1 MRRATRD
8 AHQPVTTRSNISIVN
23 RGAVIDAEVAIQAL
37 IARLSSHQPVASQG
51 VAMVERLIT
60 DGVASPL
67 YNEARPGTLR
77 RQVLAATIALELS
90 PSTNEFSLAA

>member
-1 MRRATRD
+1 MVHHQDKDRRCLAAGDPD

-67 YNEARPGTLR
+67 YNEARPGR
-77 RQVLAATIALELS
+77 CAGRCS
-90 PSTNEFSLAA
+90 RPRSRSN